1 MMLYCRRKYRPVL
14 AKNKVP
20 VRSNSGPMGLPRSPL
35 GVTPELITDLFLV
48 FMFVPVPAPGLR
60 REAWISSAPKME
72 RHNLR
77 HRQTL
82 RIWGPN
88 LGQVS
93 QVGELGLRTVAGDLY
108 DDDPSCLHPNSP
120 KVGNVKYSHCEREC
134 FGRIATPAEYG
145 RMFYPRQC

>member
-1 MMLYCRRKYRPVL
+1 MCRW
-14 AKNKVP
+14 
-20 VRSNSGPMGLPRSPL
+20 
-35 GVTPELITDLFLV
+35 
-48 FMFVPVPAPGLR
+48 
-60 REAWISSAPKME
+60 WISSAPKME

-93 QVGELGLRTVAGDLY
+93 QVGELGL
-108 DDDPSCLHPNSP
+108 SCLHPNSP

-134 FGRIATPAEYG
+134 FGGTTTPAEYG
-145 RMFYPRQC
+145 RMFYPRRC